1 MAIIPTI
8 RRILNSRAVSIAPK
22 VLGAA
27 TAAAVVYDSHI
38 NAKEKAYVTDEIES
52 ADRFSKRYNQYM
64 SADVESASLNKMK
77 KFWFDVQNDFQ
88 FLNIVS
94 KIKGYVSGFFKTV
107 LKCLPLVALSAVS
120 IISKG
125 NIGKVTGALLALNGI
140 KTVLYD
146 VMGIGAKD
154 KSKYS

>member
-1 MAIIPTI
+1 MAVIPVI
-8 RRILNSRAVSIAPK
+8 KKIMNSKAASIAPK
-22 VLGAA
+22 VLGAV
-27 TAAAVVYDSHI
+27 TTAAVVYDSHV
-38 NAKEKAYVTDEIES
+38 NAKEKAYVTDELES

-77 KFWFDVQNDFQ
+77 KFWFEVQNDFQ
-88 FLNIVS
+88 VLNIFS

-107 LKCLPLVALSAVS
+107 LKCLPLLALSAVS
-120 IISKG
+120 LASKG
-125 NIGKVTGALLALNGI
+125 NIGKITGILLALNGI

-146 VMGIGAKD
+146 VMGIGVKK